1 MKRTHR
7 KKELTEVQVLK
18 HENREL
24 RAELNKVRRQLK
36 QLEKTRHIYIDEHSD
51 EPEEPVLPIEIKC
64 PLCYA
69 GDIKTIDLG
78 IKFMQACE
86 SCSYRKV
93 INK

>member
-36 QLEKTRHIYIDEHSD
+36 QLEKARHIYDEHTD
-51 EPEEPVLPIEIKC
+51 EPEEPIAIEIKC
-64 PLCYA
+64 PQCYA

-78 IKFMQACE
+78 IKIMQACE

>member
-36 QLEKTRHIYIDEHSD
+36 QLEKTRHIYTEIDD
-51 EPEEPVLPIEIKC
+51 EDDIPTDPIEVKC
-64 PLCYA
+64 EQCYNGNITA
-69 GDIKTIDLG
+69 IDLG
-78 IKFMQACE
+78 IKWMY
-86 SCSYRKV
+86 SCSQCAYRRV
-93 INK
+93 VNK